1 MLHEFTKS
9 DFGFTYA
16 EEFVQCM
23 HHFMETG
30 KKIAHGN
37 LFSRKFEMI
46 KFYLYL
52 LEHINYKAYHCCRQY
67 YNI

>member
-1 MLHEFTKS
+1 MLDEFPKS

-16 EEFVQCM
+16 EEFVECM
-23 HHFMETG
+23 HHCMETG
-30 KKIAHGN
+30 KKIA
-37 LFSRKFEMI
+37 LFSPKFVMI
-46 KFYLYL
+46 KFYPYL